1 MNDDAGLAAEMMGK
15 YNQDTLVV
23 LDNKKNKKPMGIIT
37 ATSVLEFY
45 SGQKQKEHS
54 YDSPGRTRRLMVQG
68 RKLMKKM
75 RK

>member
-1 MNDDAGLAAEMMGK
+1 MGK
-15 YNQDTLVV
+15 YGQDTLLV
-23 LDNKKNKKPMGIIT
+23 LDNKKSRKAVGIIT
-37 ATSVLEFY
+37 TASILEFY
-45 SGQKQKEHS
+45 SNQKQKDHR